1 MEEYAVATVRIEKW
15 GDSYRLVELFNPTPD
30 GTSKQP
36 DVHERSPN
44 EEDLHY
50 MEEFY
55 KPEEEGEA
63 TQAARFQS
71 SIIRARSRVREL
83 ALCQHW
89 DYFAT
94 FTLAEKKQDRFD
106 LSGFIKDLGNWI
118 RNYRK
123 KYGSQLQYLIIP
135 EQHKDGAWHAHGLLR
150 NVAPDSLVKNEHG
163 YLDMPYYRARFGY
176 ISLSKVKSHE
186 RCASYITKYISKDVE
201 ATADHMKKGQ
211 HLFYSSRGL
220 AGKEILW
227 VVTCPGHIQG
237 GFKNEYGIF
246 KWVKFEE
253 VRHIIER
260 DVRHREKVLH
270 SEGGHCAKNVV
281 DHCDRAA
288 RGGEGRAEHEA
299 PGSGT
304 QDRPQRRPAAYRL
317 TRRYHLRGA
326 GHIQGRRV
334 TKTEAPKTADTLP
347 LLSLS

>member
-1 MEEYAVATVRIEKW
+1 MATIRIEKW
-15 GDSYRLVELFNPTPD
+15 GDSYRLVELFNTSPEK
-30 GTSKQP
+30 TSKQP
-36 DVHERSPN
+36 EVHERSPN

-55 KPEEEGEA
+55 TPEEEGE
-63 TQAARFQS
+63 TIKAARFQS

-94 FTLAEKKQDRFD
+94 FTLSEKKQDRFD
-106 LSGFIKDLGNWI
+106 LRGYIRDLGNWI

-150 NVAPDSLVKNEHG
+150 NVSPDSLVKNEHG

-186 RCASYITKYISKDVE
+186 RCASYITKYISKDVT
-201 ATADHMKKGQ
+201 ATADHMEKGQ

-237 GFKNEYGIF
+237 GFKNEFGIY

-253 VRHIIER
+253 VRQIIER
-260 DVRHREKVLH
+260 DVCHREKVLH
-270 SEGGHCAKNVV
+270 SERGRSAPDIGAPDDRTASGGTGCPGQKEA
-281 DHCDRAA
+281 DGREGRSAQSRTTSYRLA
-288 RGGEGRAEHEA
+288 RGYHVCRA
-299 PGSGT
+299 G
-304 QDRPQRRPAAYRL
+304 DFQRR
-317 TRRYHLRGA
+317 G
-326 GHIQGRRV
+326 V
-334 TKTEAPKTADTLP
+334 TFSPTPKTADALP
-347 LLSLS
+347 LFKPS